1 MNHEHPEFLWYNGK
15 IVPWDNVTIHATVI
29 PSLTSS
35 VFEGIRAYW
44 NPDEGRLYGF
54 RFREHYE
61 RFADSIKLMRMNVPY
76 SVDEF
81 VDGSVETIR
90 RNGHDSDAYLR
101 PAAYS
106 GRPHQGG
113 HWMPDPDQ
121 VHDVFIHTK
130 SWPSILTREDGIHCG
145 FSSWTRIPDHI
156 LPPRIKCHANY
167 ANSRLA
173 SIETTINGY
182 EGALILNMQGKVAEG
197 PGACVMMVRR
207 GKVITPP
214 VTAGI
219 LESITRDTLIEI
231 SRDVLGLEVEERD
244 IDRTELYVADEAFF
258 CGTGLEVIPIA
269 SIDRYPLGDGQI
281 GPLTLKIRSLYHDL
295 VRGIDKRY
303 AHWRIAI

>member
-1 MNHEHPEFLWYNGK
+1 
-15 IVPWDNVTIHATVI
+15 
-29 PSLTSS
+29 
-35 VFEGIRAYW
+35 
-44 NPDEGRLYGF
+44 
-54 RFREHYE
+54 
-61 RFADSIKLMRMNVPY
+61 
-76 SVDEF
+76 
-81 VDGSVETIR
+81 
-90 RNGHDSDAYLR
+90 
-101 PAAYS
+101 
-106 GRPHQGG
+106 
-113 HWMPDPDQ
+113 
-121 VHDVFIHTK
+121 
-130 SWPSILTREDGIHCG
+130 
-145 FSSWTRIPDHI
+145 
-156 LPPRIKCHANY
+156 
-167 ANSRLA
+167 
-173 SIETTINGY
+173 
-182 EGALILNMQGKVAEG
+182 LILNMQGKVAEG

-231 SRDVLGLEVEERD
+231 SRDALGLEVEERD